1 MDSVTHVA
9 LGAAL
14 GEAILGKKLGTRAMF
29 WGAIAGSLPDID
41 VLFGP
46 FEDDIGFLT
55 HHRGITHSI
64 LFVLVLSP
72 ILGWLLARWLR
83 RRSPEI
89 TPLGCTGLFFAG
101 LMSHILL
108 DACTTYGTQLF
119 LPLSD
124 YQVALNN
131 IFIADPLFTLPLL
144 ISGIACLVLRQASGK
159 RRAINYGGIA
169 LSCLYLAVTFVNQ
182 FEARQVFAASLREQH
197 IDTQRLMIGPTPFNS
212 ILWCCIAEQRDGFR
226 IGYYSLL
233 DTQKQVRFSHVPRN
247 AALIE
252 NFKGRKA
259 VEQLVWFSN
268 GYYTVHQQQG
278 RLVFDILKLG
288 ILSLDADDSQV
299 VFSFVIQPEEHGGLH
314 VWNASQRRGVNVSRL
329 MAALWGRIRGGEPRT
344 F

>member
-1 MDSVTHVA
+1 MDSLTHVA

-14 GEAILGKKLGTRAMF
+14 GEAILGKKLGNRAMF
-29 WGAIAGSLPDID
+29 WGAVAGSLPDID
-41 VLFGP
+41 VLLSP
-46 FEDDIGFLT
+46 FEDDIGLLT

-89 TPLGCTGLFFAG
+89 TPLACTGLFFAG

-144 ISGIACLVLRQASGK
+144 ISGIACLVLKRTSGK
-159 RRAINYGGIA
+159 RRAINYGGMA
-169 LSCLYLAVTFVNQ
+169 LSCLYLAMTFVNQ
-182 FEARQVFAASLREQH
+182 FEARQVFAASLREQQ
-197 IDTQRLMIGPTPFNS
+197 IETRRLMIGPTPFNS
-212 ILWCCIAEQRDGFR
+212 ILWYCIAEDRDGFR

-233 DTQKQVRFSHVPRN
+233 DRRTQVRFSHVPRN
-247 AALIE
+247 EALLE
-252 NFKGRKA
+252 NIKSRRA
-259 VEQLVWFSN
+259 VDRLVWFSN
-268 GYYTVHQQQG
+268 GYYTVHEDRG
-278 RLVFDILKLG
+278 RLIFDVLKLG

-299 VFSFVIQPEEHGGLH
+299 VFSFVIQPDEHGGLRI
-314 VWNASQRRGVNVSRL
+314 WNAAQRRGINVSRL
-329 MAALWGRIRGGEPRT
+329 MAALWDRIKGGDPPT
-344 F
+344 L